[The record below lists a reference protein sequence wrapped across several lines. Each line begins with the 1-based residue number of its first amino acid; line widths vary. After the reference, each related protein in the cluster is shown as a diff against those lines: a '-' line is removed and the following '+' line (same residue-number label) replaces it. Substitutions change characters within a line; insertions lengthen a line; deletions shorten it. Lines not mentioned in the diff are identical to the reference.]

1 MSFTL
6 AKLRSN
12 LLYVAWTQALIATL
26 GSLIF
31 SEVMSFVPCELCW
44 YQRIF
49 MYPVL
54 FVLTVGIIIRDR
66 RAITYALP
74 LCVFGLGISVY
85 HNLLYYGVIPQ
96 GWHVCTAGVP
106 CETRWIQWF
115 GFVGIPFLAL
125 TAFVVVILSLLWHSP
140 DEASATERLSE
151 SARYVHWTKQG
162 ATGLLFIAYIAL
174 MLTAVRNGAFAQP
187 DTDTFSSAAPIE
199 SLASTTVSDADLV
212 ATGQQLYSRS
222 CAACHGQI
230 GEGVANLGPSLVENP
245 FVDGLNDTALLEF
258 ISIGRAASDPSNET
272 GMPMPGKGGNPNL
285 SNEDIRSIIVFIRSL
300 S

>member
-12 LLYVAWTQALIATL
+12 LLYIAWAQALIATL
-26 GSLIF
+26 GSLVF
-31 SEVMSFVPCELCW
+31 SEVMSFAPCELCW

-49 MYPVL
+49 MYPIL
-54 FVLTVGIIIRDR
+54 FVLTVGILVRDR
-66 RAITYALP
+66 RVIAYALP
-74 LCVFGLGISVY
+74 LCVLGLGISVY

-96 GWHVCTAGVP
+96 GWHVCTVGVP

-115 GFVGIPFLAL
+115 GFVSIPFLAL
-125 TAFVVVILSLLWHSP
+125 TAFVVVILSLLWHSS
-140 DEASATERLSE
+140 DENSAIGSGSD

-162 ATGLLFIAYIAL
+162 TTGLIFIAYIAL
-174 MLTAVRNGAFAQP
+174 LITAVSNGAFAQS
-187 DTDTFSSAAPIE
+187 DTDTFSSTEPIE
-199 SLASTTVSDADLV
+199 SPASTTVSDADLV

-222 CAACHGQI
+222 CAACHGQT
-230 GEGVANLGPSLVENP
+230 GEGVANLGTSLVENP
-245 FVDGLNDTALLEF
+245 FVDELNDTALLEF
-258 ISIGRAASDPSNET
+258 ISIGRAANDPSNET